1 MSVIIRPFQ
10 RTTEASFPENE
21 MLPKKSED
29 EKKFDKRFSEWWD
42 DVKLNLARLDD
53 QMSKY
58 IKSDLNEKV
67 NNVANK
73 SEVALSQVDEALKA
87 QTSALSGQTGVLSND
102 VIALQNEIKSIK
114 SNLYSV

>member
-1 MSVIIRPFQ
+1 MSLIIRPFE

-29 EKKFDKRFSEWWD
+29 ERKFDKRFSEWWD

-58 IKSDLNEKV
+58 IKSDLTDKV
-67 NNVANK
+67 NEVKNK
-73 SEVALSQVDEALKA
+73 AEVDLAQVDEASKA
-87 QTSALSGQTGVLSND
+87 KTALLSND
-102 VIALQNEIKSIK
+102 VIVLQNEINAIRA
-114 SNLYSV
+114 NLYSE

>member
-1 MSVIIRPFQ
+1 MSAIIRPFE

-29 EKKFDKRFSEWWD
+29 ETKFDKRFSEWWD

-58 IKSDLNEKV
+58 IKSDLTEKV
-67 NNVANK
+67 NEARNK
-73 SEVALSQVDEALKA
+73 AEIDLAQVDDASKAKTAL
-87 QTSALSGQTGVLSND
+87 LSSD
-102 VIALQNEIKSIK
+102 VILLQNEINAIK
-114 SNLYSV
+114 ANLYSQ